1 MRRVL
6 DVSVVASQTGIKAA
20 YRKKALQ
27 LHPDVSNAPDATERF
42 AELSSAYGEHHH
54 RALHTLISGCIR
66 AQCLL
71 CSLCCPQLLMSW
83 AEEHCWACRCP
94 FRPGVPGRV

>member
-42 AELSSAYGEHHH
+42 AELSSAYGECHQCGLL
-54 RALHTLISGCIR
+54 AL
-66 AQCLL
+66 
-71 CSLCCPQLLMSW
+71 
-83 AEEHCWACRCP
+83 CRP
-94 FRPGVPGRV
+94 LTALKDAFWNSFQGRS